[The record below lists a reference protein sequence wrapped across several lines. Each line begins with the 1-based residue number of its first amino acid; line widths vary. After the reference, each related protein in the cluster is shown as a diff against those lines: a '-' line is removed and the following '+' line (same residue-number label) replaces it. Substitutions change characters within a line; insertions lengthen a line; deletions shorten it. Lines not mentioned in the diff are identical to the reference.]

1 MSHTVADDCIAGDA
15 CPTPTTHKRL
25 EAFHRAW
32 HRCLDAYA
40 DPDEFAIEIN
50 NALQAARNVTFAL
63 QKEMKH
69 TSGFTEWYGTWQ
81 SVLRNDPVS
90 RWSVEARNRVVKAG
104 DLETRSTTRAWEFD
118 SYLAATAFVAH
129 DFARDGTHINPTI
142 PVQTLDSL
150 KTIADRIVMTEELR
164 RANSAVAVE
173 RRWEDV
179 ELPGWELLDA
189 LGHCFGLLACLTADA
204 DVQFSQR
211 RVRPNEDWYAPDRI
225 GTEGWPMPEGAK
237 PSCMVTSQ
245 NQRTTILRLT
255 EEDDPVGRGRT
266 VPVAFDPDW
275 AIRALER
282 YGPIAEPPVD
292 ARSVLDFVDTRVEMA
307 RVILQ
312 KDRDHAW
319 TMSYYRDA
327 NLVHTEYLVARD
339 RADKYQIALHVAEVA
354 RRLRANG
361 VLEAGEVW
369 MATASRKDPNLPSD
383 LSVVPGR
390 QEGVMVSASTA
401 SGEHRSVIV
410 NFRRSAFGIVTLGES
425 VEMPTHVANS
435 LLPLLESWK
444 REPHLYGV
452 TARPE
457 RHWTPGDR

>member
-1 MSHTVADDCIAGDA
+1 MT
-15 CPTPTTHKRL
+15 R
-25 EAFHRAW
+25 
-32 HRCLDAYA
+32 
-40 DPDEFAIEIN
+40 
-50 NALQAARNVTFAL
+50 
-63 QKEMKH
+63 

-118 SYLAATAFVAH
+118 SYVAATAFVAH
-129 DFARDGTHINPTI
+129 DFARDGAHINPMI

-150 KTIADRIVMTEELR
+150 KSIADRAVMTEEFQ
-164 RANSAVAVE
+164 RANSAIAVE

-179 ELPGWELLDA
+179 ALPGWELLDA
-189 LGHCFGLLACLTADA
+189 LGHCFGLLACLAADA
-204 DVQFSQR
+204 DVQFSKTR
-211 RVRPNEDWYAPDRI
+211 IRSGEDWYAPDRI

-255 EEDDPVGRGRT
+255 VDEDPVGQGRT
-266 VPVAFDPDW
+266 VPIEFDRQG
-275 AIRALER
+275 ATRAYER
-282 YGPIAEPPVD
+282 YGPIMEPPAA
-292 ARSVLDFVDTRVEMA
+292 ARSALDFVDTRVEMA

-312 KDRDHAW
+312 KDRGHAW
-319 TMSYYRDA
+319 TMSYFRDA
-327 NLVHTEYLVARD
+327 DLVHMEYLAARD

-369 MATASRKDPNLPSD
+369 MATGSRDDPFIHPDPSTA
-383 LSVVPGR
+383 PGR
-390 QEGVMVSASTA
+390 REGVMVSATTA
-401 SGEHRSVIV
+401 SGGRRSVIV
-410 NFRRSAFGIVTLGES
+410 NFRRSAFGVVALGDS

-435 LLPLLESWK
+435 LLPLVESWQ

-452 TARPE
+452 TAGPE
-457 RHWTPGDR
+457 HHPNSR